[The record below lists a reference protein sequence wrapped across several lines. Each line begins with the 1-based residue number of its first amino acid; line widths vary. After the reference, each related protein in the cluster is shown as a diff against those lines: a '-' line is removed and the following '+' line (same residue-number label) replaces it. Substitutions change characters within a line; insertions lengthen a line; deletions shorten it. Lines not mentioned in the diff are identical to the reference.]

1 MDLVLIWV
9 NYNYPDSMKGLLNV
23 STTVQCFVMLL
34 YSFIFGLLLQYN
46 LSISGQYNLQFILP

>member
-9 NYNYPDSMKGLLNV
+9 NYNYPDSMKGLLYV

-46 LSISGQYNLQFILP
+46 LSISGQYNLQFLLP